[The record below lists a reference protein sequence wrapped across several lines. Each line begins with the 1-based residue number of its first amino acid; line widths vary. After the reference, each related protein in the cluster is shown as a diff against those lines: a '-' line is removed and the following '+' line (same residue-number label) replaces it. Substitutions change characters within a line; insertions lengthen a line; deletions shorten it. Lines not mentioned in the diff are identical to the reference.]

1 MSYLKVAI
9 PIIVIVIIGGIIA
22 FSSNQDVNVE
32 KDNEQVE
39 SQWRTS
45 GPFSIEKYQYNL
57 GEKIFLTVNY
67 IPKDVKGEVLFL
79 RPTTTPN
86 LEEFENVQGISNDM
100 IKTKTKYLGIQFDG
114 SYKENFNRY
123 FEPRLNL
130 FKSICSVDDLIGEW
144 VVVFSGTE
152 YKPIYFTIVNEKAPW
167 YEDEYFESVC

>member
-1 MSYLKVAI
+1 MGYLKIII
-9 PIIVIVIIGGIIA
+9 PIIIIGIIA
-22 FSSNQDVNVE
+22 GAIAVNSEQEIVE
-32 KDNEQVE
+32 EE
-39 SQWRTS
+39 TEIQWISS
-45 GPFSIEKYQYNL
+45 GPFSIEKDQYML

-67 IPKDVKGEVLFL
+67 IPKDVKGEALFL